1 MQKVQI
7 NLQKVQIWK
16 YEEMI
21 DDFQVFTEQ
30 ANQFL
35 LVVHLTSD
43 MSFNMETV

>member
-21 DDFQVFTEQ
+21 DDFQVFCSCAT
-30 ANQFL
+30 FI
-35 LVVHLTSD
+35 
-43 MSFNMETV
+43 